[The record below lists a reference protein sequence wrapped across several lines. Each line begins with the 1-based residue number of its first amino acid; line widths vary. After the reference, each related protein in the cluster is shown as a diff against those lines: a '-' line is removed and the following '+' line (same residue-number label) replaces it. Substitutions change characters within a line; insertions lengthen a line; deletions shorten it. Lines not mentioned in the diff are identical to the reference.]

1 VGRDSPGAM
10 KKELAGGRVV
20 FLGSFP
26 REVPVVGL
34 PEVAVAGR
42 SNVGKSSCLN
52 RLVGVRQAARVSST
66 PGRTQAINLFRVRD
80 RYLLADLPGYGF
92 AKVPEAVQQG
102 WKGLVEGYLSDER
115 DLRLVLLLIDP
126 RRDAGGMDAELLW
139 SLREARLPVLVVATK
154 LDKLKPQAGRTAMAR
169 LARDYHLAGHE
180 LLGFS
185 ALKGT
190 GLEAL
195 HKAIDKAVR

>member
-1 VGRDSPGAM
+1 M
-10 KKELAGGRVV
+10 KRELAGGRVV

-66 PGRTQAINLFRVRD
+66 PGRTQAINLFRVQQ
-80 RYLLADLPGYGF
+80 RYVLADLPGYGF
-92 AKVPEAVQQG
+92 AKVPEAVQAG
-102 WKGLVEGYLSDER
+102 WKGLVEDYLAGDR
-115 DLRLVLLLIDP
+115 DIRLMLLLIDP
-126 RRDAGGMDAELLW
+126 RRDAGGMDADLLW
-139 SLREARLPVLVVATK
+139 SLRAARLPVLVVATK
-154 LDKLKPQAGRTAMAR
+154 MDKLKPQKGRAALRR
-169 LARDYHLAGHE
+169 LARDYHLAKHE
-180 LLGFS
+180 LVGFS

-195 HKAIDKAVR
+195 HKAIDAAVR

>member
-1 VGRDSPGAM
+1 M
-10 KKELAGGRVV
+10 KRELAGGRVL

-26 REVPVVGL
+26 KKVPVVGL

-66 PGRTQAINLFRVRD
+66 PGRTQAINLFQIQD
-80 RYLLADLPGYGF
+80 RYVLADLPGYGF

-102 WKGLVEGYLSDER
+102 WQGLVEGYLADAR

-126 RRDAGGMDAELLW
+126 RREAGGMDAELLW

-154 LDKLKPQAGRTAMAR
+154 IDKLSRQKGRTALAR
-169 LARDYHLAGHE
+169 LARDYHLSPSE
-180 LLGFS
+180 LQAFS
-185 ALKGT
+185 ALKGD
-190 GLEAL
+190 GIA
-195 HKAIDKAVR
+195 AINKVIAKAVKGPPQN

>member
-1 VGRDSPGAM
+1 M
-10 KKELAGGRVV
+10 KRELAGGRVK

-26 REVPVVGL
+26 KKVPIVGL

-66 PGRTQAINLFRVRD
+66 PGRTQAINLFQIQD
-80 RYLLADLPGYGF
+80 RYVLADLPGYGF

-102 WKGLVEGYLSDER
+102 WKGLVEGYFADER

-126 RRDAGGMDAELLW
+126 RRDAGGMDAELIW
-139 SLREARLPVLVVATK
+139 SMREARMPMLVVATK
-154 LDKLKPQAGRTAMAR
+154 MDKLKPQKGRNALKR
-169 LARDYHLAGHE
+169 LARDYHLAKNE
-180 LLGFS
+180 LLPFS
-185 ALKGT
+185 SLKGT

-195 HKAIDKAVR
+195 QKAIKAAVRP